1 MASASITPKDMKTSQ
16 RVVATIAK
24 FRMHDEPIHIEPDE
38 IGADWTNR
46 MGSTPNI
53 SIVHSVIATSLSKDG
68 YDPSKPQ
75 IGLCRSFA
83 GDPDRLE
90 KLLKWNNSFTA
101 GDARY
106 PFIHKAKMTYGS
118 LACTH
123 LNLAGRMFK
132 EGMTTIEGIKCG
144 VDSKPLQDK
153 QFGSIVRL
161 CARIEHFCSL
171 CCCHYLKYR

>member
-75 IGLCRSFA
+75 IGLCRSF
-83 GDPDRLE
+83 GGHGVLLE
-90 KLLKWNNSFTA
+90 KLLQWNQSFSA

-132 EGMTTIEGIKCG
+132 QGMTTMGGIHCSAE
-144 VDSKPLQDK
+144 DQKPHAGFK
-153 QFGSIVRL
+153 HYGSRMKHCVS
-161 CARIEHFCSL
+161 FFTWV
-171 CCCHYLKYR
+171 

>member
-1 MASASITPKDMKTSQ
+1 MASVSTTPTSPKDLKTSQ
-16 RVVATIAK
+16 RVAATIAK
-24 FRMHDEPIHIEPDE
+24 YRIHDSPIHIQPDE
-38 IGADWTNR
+38 VGADWTNR

-53 SIVHSVIATSLSKDG
+53 SIVHSVIAKSLAKDG

-83 GDPDRLE
+83 GHGVQLE
-90 KLLKWNNSFTA
+90 KLLKWNQSFTT

-118 LACTH
+118 LACSH

-132 EGMTTIEGIKCG
+132 EGMTTMGGIKCS
-144 VDSKPLQDK
+144 VDDQKPLQDSNILA
-153 QFGSIVRL
+153 Q
-161 CARIEHFCSL
+161 
-171 CCCHYLKYR
+171 